1 MILVFI
7 GCACAQK
14 TASVPEESLLY
25 GATYENPPF
34 NGQRPCLYMSGKIYY
49 WYGVVT
55 QYGSGNDSFRLED
68 YTETEIIKVVGEA
81 PVENGEF
88 WGPEVKGF
96 VYTNRQTPEAVYVWV
111 CSEMIEGWEEGK
123 YVRMVTADL
132 LQDGANQIYL
142 YGKRYSLFQTG
153 GMMLDILPEGYEVI
167 GQAIFIGRDLVPEK
181 DLETNSRQGQYGNL
195 MDGTDIYY
203 NAQSPEMIFI
213 PAREMNGEISY
224 YGIPLAREEK

>member
-1 MILVFI
+1 MRSSR
-7 GCACAQK
+7 
-14 TASVPEESLLY
+14 T
-25 GATYENPPF
+25 TTPP
-34 NGQRPCLYMSGKIYY
+34 S
-49 WYGVVT
+49 
-55 QYGSGNDSFRLED
+55 S
-68 YTETEIIKVVGEA
+68 
-81 PVENGEF
+81 
-88 WGPEVKGF
+88 
-96 VYTNRQTPEAVYVWV
+96 WV

-153 GMMLDILPEGYEVI
+153 GMMVDILPEGYEVI